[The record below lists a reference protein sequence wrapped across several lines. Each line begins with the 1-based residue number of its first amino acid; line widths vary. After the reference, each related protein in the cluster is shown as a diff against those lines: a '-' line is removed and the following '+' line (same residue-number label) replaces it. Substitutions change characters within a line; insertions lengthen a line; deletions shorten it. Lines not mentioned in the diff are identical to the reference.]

1 MQACVQVICADMCID
16 TCTGMCAD
24 MCIGLCADM
33 CTGTCTDRCADHVYK
48 HTYRSCVQTCVQT
61 CVRVCVPTCV
71 QTHVQ
76 TRVPACAQAC
86 VQALQMRIPRGVM
99 GCGGQISTRGR
110 TRAPEEGTRGW
121 NGAMRQLGEYR
132 VRKGRRERQCVVTER
147 ACELAA
153 DRVQVCL
160 WK

>member
-1 MQACVQVICADMCID
+1 MPMMMWDYMDSRPPGVNTIPEYPPDA
-16 TCTGMCAD
+16 
-24 MCIGLCADM
+24 
-33 CTGTCTDRCADHVYK
+33 HSP
-48 HTYRSCVQTCVQT
+48 RSDG
-61 CVRVCVPTCV
+61 VRG
-71 QTHVQ
+71 
-76 TRVPACAQAC
+76 
-86 VQALQMRIPRGVM
+86 QM
-99 GCGGQISTRGR
+99 STRGR

-121 NGAMRQLGEYR
+121 NGAMRQRGEYR